1 MLCTPR
7 HSVLRILRILRTD
20 PSGLPA
26 PSKPFGLHLIGRC
39 PSHPGLTQHLSTGA
53 GGRLLASSRCSPGM
67 LLPVLRCM
75 PPPRHQRII
84 WPQVSPVP
92 RLRNPG
98 PTHWPPRLEFTWSV
112 KAQTG
117 SLLLA
122 AEFVPVTTVE

>member
-75 PPPRHQRII
+75 PPP
-84 WPQVSPVP
+84 PAPENYLAPGVPSTQVEKP
-92 RLRNPG
+92 
-98 PTHWPPRLEFTWSV
+98 WSHP
-112 KAQTG
+112 
-117 SLLLA
+117 LA
-122 AEFVPVTTVE
+122 TTVRVHLVGQGSNRFLVAGGGVCARNYC